1 MDSVFG
7 ALLLAPFAVRC
18 LILDAAA
25 VRCKIVQVKVLP
37 TRLEKGEITRSL
49 GCVCVCLWG
58 RGCACREPLLTPCT
72 SAKHHT

>member
-25 VRCKIVQVKVLP
+25 VRCKIVRVKVLP

-49 GCVCVCLWG
+49 GCVCVCVCG
-58 RGCACREPLLTPCT
+58 GGGVRAGSHC
-72 SAKHHT
+72 